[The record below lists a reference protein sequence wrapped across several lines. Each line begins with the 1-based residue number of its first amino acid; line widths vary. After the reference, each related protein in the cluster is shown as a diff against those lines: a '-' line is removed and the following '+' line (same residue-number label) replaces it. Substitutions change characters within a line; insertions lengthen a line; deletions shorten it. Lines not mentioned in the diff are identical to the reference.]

1 MTTASDPL
9 LPLGDGHTPLHDDDR
24 QGLKLSYITTR
35 GELNEAEQENILR
48 ARLGRRPPTL
58 EVLLDDKYLRDLHR
72 AMFGDVW
79 AWAGRYRR
87 LETSIGIDPTQIGVC
102 VRDLVADP
110 RIWAEHEEPL
120 SVAVRFHHRLV
131 WIHPFPN
138 GNGNGRHGRQAA
150 DYLMGAL
157 EQPPF
162 TWGAVSGADDVEETR
177 TRYLSALR
185 AADGSDFAPLEDFVV
200 T

>member
-9 LPLGDGHTPLHDDDR
+9 LPLGAGHTPLGDDHR

-48 ARLGRRPPTL
+48 ARQRRRPPAL
-58 EVLLDDKYLRDLHR
+58 EALLDDKYLRDLHR

-87 LETSIGIDPTQIGVC
+87 RQTSIGIDPTQITVC
-102 VRDLVADP
+102 VRDLVADA

-120 SVAVRFHHRLV
+120 TVAVRFHHRLV
-131 WIHPFPN
+131 WIHPFP
-138 GNGNGRHGRQAA
+138 NGNGRHGRQAA

-162 TWGAVSGADDVEETR
+162 TWGSVSGAGNVEETR
-177 TRYLSALR
+177 RRYLAALR
-185 AADGSDFAPLEDFVV
+185 EADGGDFGPLEDFVV

>member
-1 MTTASDPL
+1 MTTPGDPL
-9 LPLGDGHTPLHDDDR
+9 LPLGDGHTPLGDNDR

-48 ARLGRRPPTL
+48 ARQRRRPPAL
-58 EVLLDDKYLRDLHR
+58 EALLDDKYLRDLHR

-79 AWAGRYRR
+79 AWAGSYRR
-87 LETSIGIDPTQIGVC
+87 RETSIGIDPIQIAVC
-102 VRDLVADP
+102 IRDLVADA
-110 RIWAEHEEPL
+110 RIWVEHEEPL
-120 SVAVRFHHRLV
+120 SAAVRFHHRLV

-138 GNGNGRHGRQAA
+138 GNGRHGRQAA
-150 DYLMGAL
+150 DYLMEAL

-162 TWGAVSGADDVEETR
+162 TWGAVSGAGHVKETR
-177 TRYLSALR
+177 RRYIAALR
-185 AADGSDFAPLEDFVV
+185 EADGGNFEPLEHFAV

>member
-9 LPLGDGHTPLHDDDR
+9 LPLGGGHTPLGDDDR

-35 GELNEAEQENILR
+35 SELNEAEQENILR
-48 ARLGRRPPTL
+48 ARQGRRPPAL
-58 EVLLDDKYLRDLHR
+58 EALLDDKYLRDLHR

-79 AWAGRYRR
+79 AWAGRYRW
-87 LETSIGIDPTQIGVC
+87 LETSIGIDPMQIAVC
-102 VRDLVADP
+102 IRDLVADTK
-110 RIWAEHEEPL
+110 IWTEYEEPL

-131 WIHPFPN
+131 WIHPFP
-138 GNGNGRHGRQAA
+138 NGNGRHGRQAA

-162 TWGAVSGADDVEETR
+162 TWGAVSGAGDIEETR
-177 TRYLSALR
+177 RRYLAALR
-185 AADGSDFAPLEDFVV
+185 AADSGDFGPLEDFVV

>member
-9 LPLGDGHTPLHDDDR
+9 LPPGDGHTPLGEDDR

-58 EVLLDDKYLRDLHR
+58 EALLDDKYLRDLHR

-87 LETSIGIDPTQIGVC
+87 LETSIGIDPTQISAC
-102 VRDLVADP
+102 IRDLVADT
-110 RIWAEHEEPL
+110 RIWAEDDEPL
-120 SVAVRFHHRLV
+120 RVAARFHHRLV
-131 WIHPFPN
+131 WSHPFPN
-138 GNGNGRHGRQAA
+138 GNGRHARQAA
-150 DYLMGAL
+150 DYLRGAL
-157 EQPPF
+157 GQPPF
-162 TWGAVSGADDVEETR
+162 TWGAGGGAGDIEGAR
-177 TRYLSALR
+177 RRYLAALL
-185 AADGSDFAPLEDFVV
+185 AADGGDFGPLEDFVV

>member
-1 MTTASDPL
+1 
-9 LPLGDGHTPLHDDDR
+9 
-24 QGLKLSYITTR
+24 LKLSYITTR

-48 ARLGRRPPTL
+48 ARQMRRPPAL
-58 EVLLDDKYLRDLHR
+58 EALLDDKYLRDLHR

-87 LETSIGIDPTQIGVC
+87 REMSIGIDPTQIAVC
-102 VRDLVADP
+102 IRDLVSDA
-110 RIWAEHEEPL
+110 RLWVEHEEPL

-138 GNGNGRHGRQAA
+138 GNGRHGRQAA
-150 DYLMGAL
+150 DYLMEAL
-157 EQPPF
+157 GQPPF
-162 TWGAVSGADDVEETR
+162 TWGAVSKAGDVEETR
-177 TRYLSALR
+177 RRYLDALR
-185 AADGSDFAPLEDFVV
+185 DADGGNFGALEDFVV